1 MRLIMFK
8 KYLLLYFTAGLLAAP
23 GASTLA
29 QTPPSPHSAAPQSLA
44 GCPSDAINA
53 RFAEFGRTGRMP
65 PDLNQWLNDTQAQ
78 AIPPYQA
85 FDNVYFV
92 GVCWVSAWLIKTS
105 DGPVLIDTLH
115 EPYVDRLI
123 ANIRQVGVDPADIKL
138 VLMTHGHFD
147 HVGGAYKIKA
157 LSQARF
163 VMTQAGW
170 DEAREDAEQ
179 SQHSPHPWKM
189 LDNADIVAQDGQTFT
204 VGDTTFYAY
213 ATPGHTWG
221 TTSYAFDVKDGGNV
235 YRAITIGG
243 MGLNAIENAR
253 QVQAY
258 IASID
263 RLKRLITDPHHPISV
278 HLTAHP
284 FNTGLTEAKERLK
297 TRQPGDPHPLV
308 DQAALIKQLDSAR
321 DAAEQRLLAEQ
332 KKEQEN
338 KK

>member
-8 KYLLLYFTAGLLAAP
+8 KYLALYFTFGLLTTPVTA
-23 GASTLA
+23 TLA
-29 QTPPSPHSAAPQSLA
+29 QTSPSSSATAASSLA

-65 PDLNQWLNDTQAQ
+65 PDLNRWLNDPQAQ
-78 AIPPYQA
+78 AITPYKA

-92 GVCWVSAWLIKTS
+92 GVCWVSAWLVKTS
-105 DGPVLIDTLH
+105 AGPVLIDTLH
-115 EPYVDRLI
+115 EPYVDQLL

-163 VMTQAGW
+163 VMTQPGW
-170 DEAREDAEQ
+170 DEALEGAKQ
-179 SQHSPHPWKM
+179 SQHTPHPWKM
-189 LDNADIVAQDGQTFT
+189 LDHADIVAHDGQTFT

-221 TTSYAFDVKDGGNV
+221 TTSYAFDVNDGDKT

-253 QVQAY
+253 QVEAY
-258 IASID
+258 LASIE
-263 RLKRLITDPHHPISV
+263 RIKRLITDPQHPIMV

-297 TRQPGDPHPLV
+297 TRKPGDPHPLV
-308 DQAALIKQLDSAR
+308 NQAALIKQMDSAYQE
-321 DAAEQRLLAEQ
+321 AQQRLADEQ
-332 KKEQEN
+332 KKERGN
-338 KK
+338 KL